1 MVRLPSVVAFFFVFI
16 FLLHFQGIAAN
27 TAFATIDSLAGNAE
41 IQRAGQQ
48 NWLPATCGAK
58 LSGNDIIR
66 VLEKSFVRLGLPDGS
81 TTFVRAN
88 SQIMVNFFDSSEPS
102 IFSIHITVLFGAV
115 FFVVKEI
122 LPKAFTKIY
131 DTKAYTPT
139 TVVSVRGTAFSIEV
153 SPKNGATSVKAIHG
167 TVHVQNIATSAAS
180 FMSAGF
186 KCTVATPTDS
196 VTALILLDGEVTELK
211 TWVPADV
218 IDKEIAA
225 QLAKA
230 KRDHQ
235 VLSDDFKDKIIV
247 LPFSNHSKYEGK
259 WKIGLGFA
267 GQLAEQLRLSN
278 KNASTIAIDS
288 SRTNPLKIGES
299 EKARFVILGDIE
311 DFDVT
316 QHAEITASADEYK
329 EFYIAKVRL
338 HIQLFDVTE
347 KKIVL
352 ETNFVGETRG
362 KNVKDNAWQKIST
375 FTFNQKDLRFSK
387 SILGS
392 SVQQVL
398 DQAAEKIVRWSN
410 FE

>member
-1 MVRLPSVVAFFFVFI
+1 MPFRLSVKLLNLLILLVCSTNAFSN
-16 FLLHFQGIAAN
+16 G
-27 TAFATIDSLAGNAE
+27 AFAIIDSLAGSAE
-41 IQRAGQQ
+41 IQLAGQQ
-48 NWLPATCGAK
+48 KWLPAACGVK

-88 SQIMVNFFDSSEPS
+88 SQIMVNFFDSSEPN
-102 IFSIHITVLFGAV
+102 IFSTHITVLFGAV
-115 FFVVKEI
+115 FFVVKEL

-139 TVVSVRGTAFSIEV
+139 TVVSVRGTAFSVEV
-153 SPKNGATSVKAIHG
+153 NPKNGVTSVKAIHG
-167 TVHVQNIATSAAS
+167 TVHVQNILNSAAS
-180 FMSAGF
+180 FVSAGF
-186 KCTVATPTDS
+186 KCAVATETDS
-196 VTALILLDGEVTELK
+196 IRPLVLLDGEVTELK

-218 IDKEIAA
+218 IDKEIAT

-230 KRDHQ
+230 RRDHH
-235 VLSDDFKDKIIV
+235 VLSGDFKDKIIV
-247 LPFSNHSKYEGK
+247 LPFSNQSKYNGK
-259 WKIGLGFA
+259 WKIGFGFA
-267 GQLAEQLRLSN
+267 ELLAEQLRLSN
-278 KNASTIAIDS
+278 KNALLIAIDS
-288 SRTNPLKIGES
+288 THTDPFKIGET
-299 EKARFVILGDIE
+299 EKARFVIVGDID

-329 EFYIAKVRL
+329 EFYLAKVRL
-338 HIQLFDVTE
+338 HIQLFDVIE
-347 KKIVL
+347 KKSVI

-362 KNVKDNAWQKIST
+362 KNVKENAWQKIGAL
-375 FTFNQKDLRFSK
+375 TFNQIDLSFSK